1 MSQQLHFLLG
11 LQNPCTS
18 NTSLKWRKKSTS
30 MCAFRSIQIREQVV
44 CISKYASQGQ
54 LENVNLSSFLPSC
67 IAIPHG
73 GIEVDPT
80 FEEIS
85 PKIALYPT
93 FRWKQIKFVFTVHQ
107 SPCIMSSSFFFQNT
121 MYQKSPCELVLM
133 MVSTISQ

>member
-1 MSQQLHFLLG
+1 MS
-11 LQNPCTS
+11 S
-18 NTSLKWRKKSTS
+18 NLIIFAAICVIVVVVVIIAVAMGIVFILYIIKCQMSASNGRKKSTS

-54 LENVNLSSFLPSC
+54 LENVNLSSFFPSC

-85 PKIALYPT
+85 PKIALDPT
-93 FRWKQIKFVFTVHQ
+93 FRWK
-107 SPCIMSSSFFFQNT
+107 
-121 MYQKSPCELVLM
+121 
-133 MVSTISQ
+133 